1 LGGNARRKSC
11 QQSVGPRWHP
21 SGNLAIATV
30 HVIPNRAEGPV
41 RNLLYAGADRTR
53 LPAVLDRSK
62 TPEHHES
69 PARLCF
75 FHSICETDTRSL
87 ITDHETTRPLTT
99 NHCPTPMGKIHVLS
113 ETVANKI
120 AAGEVVERP
129 ASVVKELLENS
140 LDAGATRIRIN
151 VEAGG
156 KRLIQITDNGCGM
169 VRDDAML
176 AFERH
181 ATSKMKDAEDLLSI
195 ATLGFRGEALPAIAS
210 VSRLRLETRVAGEAA
225 GTVVEINGGKIARV
239 EEAGLPEGTSITVR
253 DLFFNTPARK
263 KFLKAEST
271 ELSHIASLVTHYALA
286 HPEKHFE
293 LHSATNAMLVAPAVA
308 GHSERVYQVFGKETL
323 EQLIPIAAA
332 QPLERVGLPQPPPWR
347 REEVQTDEDGAV
359 QKKEPGEMRVS
370 GFVSKP
376 EIQKLNRNSIF
387 VFVNGRLIRDRL
399 VQHGL
404 TEAYRNIIPPAVYP
418 VVLLF
423 LELPAEEVDVNVH
436 PSKTEVR
443 FRQQSVMHDFV
454 RDSVRAALM
463 KARPAPQFVTEIR
476 AHATAGEALTP
487 GSGWEA
493 SSAVQS
499 GEEIAAQAF
508 AAGEQAS
515 AGLYEPGAGAGERFA
530 LQAPLAPPISAR
542 FQFSGG
548 IAVEANAGIALAR
561 QLETIPDNGCA
572 PALEVREEE
581 PTLSSLGTLKPLGQI
596 RNSFILAVNEDGLWI
611 IDQHVAHERV
621 LFERVLKQRSAQR
634 VESQRLLMPII
645 VELSPAQQAV
655 FTEISDELQHNGFEV
670 EAFGA
675 RSVAVKVAPAGVE
688 APAVEHML
696 HELLELI
703 SREEQSLNLEK
714 IRARIAASI
723 ACHAAIKVN
732 MPLEQNKMDWLLA
745 ELAKTDHPMSC
756 PHGRPVVLRYSVKD
770 IQKAFK
776 RI

>member
-1 LGGNARRKSC
+1 
-11 QQSVGPRWHP
+11 
-21 SGNLAIATV
+21 
-30 HVIPNRAEGPV
+30 
-41 RNLLYAGADRTR
+41 
-53 LPAVLDRSK
+53 
-62 TPEHHES
+62 
-69 PARLCF
+69 
-75 FHSICETDTRSL
+75 
-87 ITDHETTRPLTT
+87 
-99 NHCPTPMGKIHVLS
+99 MGRIHVLS
-113 ETVANKI
+113 ETVANQI

-129 ASVVKELLENS
+129 ASVVKEMLENS
-140 LDAGATRIRIN
+140 LDAGATRIKIS

-156 KRLIQITDNGCGM
+156 KKLIQITDNGCGM

-181 ATSKMKDAEDLLSI
+181 ATSKIKNAEDLLSV
-195 ATLGFRGEALPAIAS
+195 ATLGFRGEALPSIAS
-210 VSRLRLETRVAGEAA
+210 VSRLRLETRAEEEAA

-239 EEAGLPEGTSITVR
+239 EEAGLPLGTSITVR

-293 LHSATNAMLVAPAVA
+293 LHSAANAMLVAPPVA
-308 GHSERVYQVFGKETL
+308 GYSERVYQVFGKETL
-323 EQLIPIAAA
+323 DQLIPVASRQA
-332 QPLERVGLPQPPPWR
+332 LERVGLPQPPPWR
-347 REEVQTDEDGAV
+347 RREEEDGEEAAA
-359 QKKEPGEMRVS
+359 KDPGEMRIH

-399 VQHGL
+399 VQHAL
-404 TEAYRNIIPPAVYP
+404 TEAYRNIIPPTVHP

-423 LELPAEEVDVNVH
+423 LELPAGEVDVNVH

-463 KARPAPQFVTEIR
+463 KARPVPQFMTEIR
-476 AHATAGEALTP
+476 AHATASQSLTPGALTP
-487 GSGWEA
+487 GALTPGTHAWEPA
-493 SSAVQS
+493 SVA
-499 GEEIAAQAF
+499 
-508 AAGEQAS
+508 AS
-515 AGLYEPGAGAGERFA
+515 AADAPAGWQAPYEPGSGGGFA
-530 LQAPLAPPISAR
+530 LQAPVPPPVSAR
-542 FQFSGG
+542 FQFEGG
-548 IAVEANAGIALAR
+548 IAVEANAAISLAR
-561 QLETIPDNGCA
+561 GVEAIPDNGCA
-572 PALEVREEE
+572 PALDVSEEE

-611 IDQHVAHERV
+611 VDQHVAHERV
-621 LFERVLKQRSAQR
+621 LFERVLKQRAVQK
-634 VESQRLLMPII
+634 VESQRLLMPI
-645 VELSPAQQAV
+645 VLELSPAQQAV
-655 FTEISDELQHNGFEV
+655 FAEISDELQHNGFEA
-670 EAFGA
+670 EPFGA

-688 APAVEHML
+688 ASAVENML
-696 HELLELI
+696 HELLDQF

-732 MPLEQNKMDWLLA
+732 MPLEQNKMEWLLA
-745 ELAKTDHPMSC
+745 ELAKTDHPYAC